1 MTSETKAVPV
11 SGVTSFHKAELC
23 FMGCR
28 MTPCSPVLLVASET
42 TLGEAVVTLQIVNVF
57 SSFNDCYVA
66 VLKSYSKP

>member
-1 MTSETKAVPV
+1 
-11 SGVTSFHKAELC
+11 
-23 FMGCR
+23 MGCR

-42 TLGEAVVTLQIVNVF
+42 ALGEAVVTLQIVNVF